1 MVLHLGLKPIKRPV
15 SLTIAGSDS
24 SGGAGIQADLLTF
37 ARMGSVG
44 TSAIT
49 CVTAQNL
56 DGVRAI
62 HPVPVDV
69 IAGQIDAIFLG
80 FPVGA
85 VKTGMLYSRE
95 IVDVVGEAVA
105 KNVITRLVVDPV
117 MVATSGARL
126 LNEDAITGYVER
138 IFPFAHL
145 MTPNLDEAAVL
156 LGHAVRDAGDMPD
169 AARQLGEQYRCAV
182 LLKGGHL
189 AGRELVDV
197 LWDRETIHR
206 WTSPRVTGV
215 GTHGTGCMLSAAIT
229 ARLSFGDPLV
239 PACLKAR
246 EYVEHVLLNCTEIAD
261 GRRIPGLALM
271 ESGPI
276 RPRPAGG

>member
-15 SLTIAGSDS
+15 ALSIAGSDS
-24 SGGAGIQADLLTF
+24 GGGAGIQADLITF
-37 ARMGSVG
+37 ARMGAVG
-44 TSAIT
+44 TTVIT

-56 DGVRAI
+56 DEVRAI
-62 HPVPVDV
+62 HPVPVDIIV
-69 IAGQIDAIFLG
+69 EQLEAIFLG

-85 VKTGMLYSRE
+85 VKTGMLFSRE
-95 IVDVVGEAVA
+95 IVDVIGDAVA
-105 KNVITRLVVDPV
+105 RNVISRLVVDPV

-126 LNEDAITGYVER
+126 LNEDAIQGYVDR
-138 IFPFAHL
+138 IFPFAHV

-156 LGHAVRDAGDMPD
+156 LGRSVGDAVDMPD
-169 AARQLGEQYRCAV
+169 AARELGMKYRCAV

-189 AGRELVDV
+189 TGRELVDV
-197 LWDRETIHR
+197 LWDKETIHR
-206 WTSPRVTGV
+206 WVSPRVTGV
-215 GTHGTGCMLSAAIT
+215 GTHGTGCMLSAALA

-239 PACLKAR
+239 EACLRAR

-261 GRRIPGLALM
+261 ARRIPGLALM

-276 RPRPAGG
+276 RPRPTGR